1 MGFQNLWTHMVGR
14 YSYEGVVPF
23 LAHVVVTD
31 DFNFTFDLLFKKDA
45 IQSDDFRKNA
55 KSSKTN

>member
-1 MGFQNLWTHMVGR
+1 MVGR